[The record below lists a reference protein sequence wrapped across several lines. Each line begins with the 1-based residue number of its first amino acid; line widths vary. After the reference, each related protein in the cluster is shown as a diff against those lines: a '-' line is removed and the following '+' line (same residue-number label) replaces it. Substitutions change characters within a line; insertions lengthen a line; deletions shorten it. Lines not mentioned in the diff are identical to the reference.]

1 MRVIL
6 LALVAL
12 AATVSAH
19 GHGGMGFR
27 QQGFGLSQGQFFGQG
42 QSSKGAQG
50 LQAGWALQQ
59 QQQEGGESS
68 KGSQGQGMM
77 FQQQQSSKGSPNLQ
91 SSTDETTLPAQ
102 YKDEVRVRYV
112 DQNIVQQRVVHQP
125 IIRTRRVEVPVL
137 RTHIVHQPV
146 IRRVREQVIMRPHV
160 QVQTQVVP
168 EYQERV
174 QYVPRVE
181 ERTVVQQDYSKEMQA
196 PTVSQS
202 SKGQPMM
209 QQQQMWRGQ
218 AK

>member
-1 MRVIL
+1 MRVLL

-12 AATVSAH
+12 AATANASLGQSFDEA
-19 GHGGMGFR
+19 
-27 QQGFGLSQGQFFGQG
+27 GLSQDQFFGQG
-42 QSSKGAQG
+42 LSSKGAQG
-50 LQAGWALQQ
+50 LQAGWALR
-59 QQQEGGESS
+59 QQEGGDSS
-68 KGSQGQGMM
+68 KGSQGL
-77 FQQQQSSKGSPNLQ
+77 KLQ

-112 DQNIVQQRVVHQP
+112 DQNIVQQRLVHQP

-146 IRRVREQVIMRPHV
+146 VRRIHEQVVMRPHV
-160 QVQTQVVP
+160 QVQTRVVP

-174 QYVPRVE
+174 QYVPRVQ
-181 ERTVVQQDYSKEMQA
+181 ERTVVQQDFSKEMSA
-196 PTVSQS
+196 PTVS
-202 SKGQPMM
+202 SKGEQGMM